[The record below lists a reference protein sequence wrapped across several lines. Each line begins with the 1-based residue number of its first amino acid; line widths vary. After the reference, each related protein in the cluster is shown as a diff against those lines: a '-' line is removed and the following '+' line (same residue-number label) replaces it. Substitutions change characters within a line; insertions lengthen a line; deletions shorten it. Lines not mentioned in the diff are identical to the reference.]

1 MNKDLQ
7 LLIYLILGII
17 FVLGIGY
24 MCGYVHVITTAQ
36 AWTTDMPD
44 LVAMTIDG
52 RVYHYNVMHL

>member
-1 MNKDLQ
+1 MSKDLQ
-7 LLIYLILGII
+7 LLICLILGIV

-24 MCGYVHVITTAQ
+24 VCGYVHVINSAQ
-36 AWTTDMPD
+36 AWTTDMPG